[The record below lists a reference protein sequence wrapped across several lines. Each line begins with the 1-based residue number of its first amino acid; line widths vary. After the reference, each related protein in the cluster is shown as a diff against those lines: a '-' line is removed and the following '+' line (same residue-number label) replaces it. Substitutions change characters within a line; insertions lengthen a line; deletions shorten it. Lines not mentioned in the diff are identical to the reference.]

1 MCVAVYKPIGVEL
14 PTKEEL
20 YNCYLRNQDG
30 AGFAF
35 YRNGKINIK
44 KGYMDF
50 KSFYNDFCNENFSKN
65 ENVFI
70 HFRIATH
77 GLVDGGNTHP
87 FPITDD
93 FNKMR
98 NTEISYNGK
107 CLIHNGVFHYGDALI
122 KSYSKII
129 SDTMLFSKLLFD
141 ELNNHNGLFDK
152 KIETLG
158 LEESVTRGIIENN
171 SDNLALIKKINSEL
185 GYSKIAIMNE
195 DGSVNHFG
203 NWINHNGVYYSN
215 SSYEGY
221 KSYNKIGFTGGY
233 YSTASYSNPKYSYR
247 TNDYWNDVWGNKES
261 NSNKKRY
268 EYCDYCASFQKGCVY
283 IEGSY
288 VCRECIKDYNYKYC
302 TVCKTWFDKSQ
313 MYDEYTCDYC
323 NKYENTNDNDF
334 DDNETE
340 ICLCCGQNYLKKEE
354 SQEENICQKC
364 YDEYCC

>member
-1 MCVAVYKPIGVEL
+1 MCVAVYKPIGAEI
-14 PTKEEL
+14 PNREEL

-35 YRNGKINIK
+35 FRDGKIHIK
-44 KGYMDF
+44 KGYMNFD
-50 KSFYNDFCNENFSKN
+50 SFYGDFCKENFSKN

-93 FNKMR
+93 FTKMR
-98 NTEISYNGK
+98 DTDFTYTGK
-107 CLIHNGVFHYGDALI
+107 CLIHNGIFHYSDSVI

-141 ELNNHNGLFDK
+141 ELKNVNNNLFEKQIDK
-152 KIETLG
+152 LG
-158 LEESVTRGIIENN
+158 LEESVSRGILENDRN
-171 SDNLALIKKINSEL
+171 NLELIKKINSQL

-221 KSYNKIGFTGGY
+221 KKINSIGFGGY
-233 YSTASYSNPKYSYR
+233 YNTTTYNNPNYSYR
-247 TNDYWNDVWGNKES
+247 TKEYWNDLWGDNKSEKY
-261 NSNKKRY
+261 NKKRY
-268 EYCDYCASFQKGCVY
+268 EYCDYCASYQKGCIY
-283 IEGSY
+283 IDGSY
-288 VCRECIKDYNYKYC
+288 VCRSCIKDYNYKYC
-302 TVCKTWFDKSQ
+302 TVCKEWYDKSQ
-313 MYDEYTCDYC
+313 MYDEYTCSYC
-323 NKYENTNDNDF
+323 EKYENNNKVEN
-334 DDNETE
+334 DNETD
-340 ICLCCGQNYLKKEE
+340 ICLCCGQNYTKKEQ
-354 SQEENICQKC
+354 SQEDNICLKC
-364 YDEYCC
+364 YHEYCC